1 MECKSLRESGE
12 ELRTFDAAY
21 FAASVDPVEEIT
33 RFAKSL
39 EADYPMLADADA
51 AVAKAYGVLHPERGF
66 PRRWTFYIGKD
77 GKLLYVDR
85 DVKAGTAGPDMAKRL
100 AELGVAK
107 KGS

>member
-12 ELRTFDAAY
+12 ELRAFDVAY
-21 FAASVDPVEEIT
+21 FAASVDPLEQIT
-33 RFAKSL
+33 KFAKSL
-39 EADYPMLADADA
+39 DADYPILADTDG
-51 AVAKAYGVLHPERGF
+51 AVAKAYGVRHPVMGF

-85 DVKAGTAGPDMAKRL
+85 EVKAGTAGPDMAKRL

-107 KGS
+107 TDK